1 MVFCHVRADTG
12 RTGAQSLAPAAA
24 GLLLLLACRYA
35 RPGAGMPGMLWR
47 PCGSE
52 LAYMRPVTQQDP
64 ADISKVGQAN
74 CPFHTAR
81 RQVR

>member
-12 RTGAQSLAPAAA
+12 RTGAQSLAPAAV
-24 GLLLLLACRYA
+24 GLPLLLACRYA

-47 PCGSE
+47 PCSSGACLYE
-52 LAYMRPVTQQDP
+52 TRDFLG
-64 ADISKVGQAN
+64 VGQAN
-74 CPFHTAR
+74 CPFNTAK